1 MKKSYQGSC
10 HCGAVRFSYQGEPI
24 AAALGNSAVEATR
37 KDYYC
42 TAVDFRQALEN
53 DFSGPFSDIVFAVTD
68 WSPERRYPGFF
79 RDVAAA

>member
-1 MKKSYQGSC
+1 MAASRRSELFIP
-10 HCGAVRFSYQGEPI
+10 RST

-53 DFSGPFSDIVFAVTD
+53 DFSGAFSDIVFAVTD
-68 WSPERRYPGFF
+68 
-79 RDVAAA
+79 